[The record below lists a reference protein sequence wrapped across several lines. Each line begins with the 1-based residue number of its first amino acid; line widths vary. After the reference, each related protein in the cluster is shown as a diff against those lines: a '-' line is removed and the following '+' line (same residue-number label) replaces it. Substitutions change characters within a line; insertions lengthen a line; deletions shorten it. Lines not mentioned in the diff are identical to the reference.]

1 MRVGGPSQKVTRNSW
16 HVAQIACIW
25 VYGPSHLLFPYQRPM
40 HFADKLPTKTKNFQL
55 PSWQNETA
63 TLLFVNSLFDH
74 TVTNAYI
81 PCMNGRPIPK
91 HPRHISSH
99 SIINMHHQSLT
110 KGDFKLNVLA
120 FFPKACSSDPWSSPN
135 IFFLL
140 LHFSKN

>member
-25 VYGPSHLLFPYQRPM
+25 VYRPSHLLFPYQRPM

-81 PCMNGRPIPK
+81 PCMNGRHIPK
-91 HPRHISSH
+91 HPRPISSN

-120 FFPKACSSDPWSSPN
+120 FFQKLAARIHGPPQTFFFFTSPL
-135 IFFLL
+135 F
-140 LHFSKN
+140 